1 MSQEIELECFRLI
14 EEHDIDV
21 SELPEKVQRKIEQL
35 EEVINE
41 FNDCESDSDE
51 ERDCELKMEAM
62 DSGICKDLEAI
73 VAKMKAEE
81 ADDNAISGQAG
92 NGGQTNQ
99 GNSNATP
106 PPSNEGEQNTS
117 SDSPSWRFW
126 M

>member
-21 SELPEKVQRKIEQL
+21 SELPEKVQRKLEQL
-35 EEVINE
+35 EEVVNE

-51 ERDCELKMEAM
+51 EKDCELKMEAM
-62 DSGICKDLEAI
+62 DAGICKDLEAI
-73 VAKMKAEE
+73 IAKIQAEE
-81 ADDNAISGQAG
+81 ADDSAISGQAA
-92 NGGQTNQ
+92 NGGQVSQNQPQAPANQ
-99 GNSNATP
+99 GQ
-106 PPSNEGEQNTS
+106 QNTD

>member
-21 SELPEKVQRKIEQL
+21 SELPEKVQRKLEQL
-35 EEVINE
+35 EEVVNE

-51 ERDCELKMEAM
+51 EKDCELKMEAM
-62 DSGICKDLEAI
+62 DAGICKDLEAI
-73 VAKMKAEE
+73 IAKIQAEE
-81 ADDNAISGQAG
+81 ADDSAISGQAA
-92 NGGQTNQ
+92 NGGQVSKNQPQVPTNQ
-99 GNSNATP
+99 GQ
-106 PPSNEGEQNTS
+106 QNTD

>member
-21 SELPEKVQRKIEQL
+21 SELPEKVQRKLEQL
-35 EEVINE
+35 EEVVNE

-51 ERDCELKMEAM
+51 EKDCELKMEAM
-62 DSGICKDLEAI
+62 DAGICKDLEAI
-73 VAKMKAEE
+73 IAKIQAEE
-81 ADDNAISGQAG
+81 ADDSAISGQAA
-92 NGGQTNQ
+92 NGGQVSQNQPQAPTNQ
-99 GNSNATP
+99 GQ
-106 PPSNEGEQNTS
+106 QNTD

>member
-21 SELPEKVQRKIEQL
+21 SELPEKVQRKLEQL
-35 EEVINE
+35 EEVVNE

-51 ERDCELKMEAM
+51 EKDCELKMEAM
-62 DSGICKDLEAI
+62 DTGICKDLEAI

-92 NGGQTNQ
+92 NGGSVNE
-99 GNSNATP
+99 GNPNSTP
-106 PPSNEGEQNTS
+106 PSSNQGEQNTS

>member
-62 DSGICKDLEAI
+62 DAGVCKDLEAI
-73 VAKMKAEE
+73 IAKMKAEE

-92 NGGQTNQ
+92 NVGQTNQ
-99 GNSNATP
+99 ENSTPTP
-106 PPSNEGEQNTS
+106 PPSNQGEQNTN